1 VRLSLFSKG
10 LLLVAIP
17 ISFQIVF
24 VSVFI
29 YLKSEAD
36 RDTQQ
41 AMKARHLSEFL
52 NKTTRNLYILFML
65 GERTNQGDK
74 IKTAKLLTSR
84 YNQGFKP
91 VFRDLIEQHQELDRL
106 TTDNKTLNASVKK
119 SAASIEAASKI
130 IDQSFTQLSNGN
142 VDDVAQ
148 YLEDQTKQLR
158 VTLDSLISQELILA
172 ADEERSFEEAKL
184 DRSKNLRD
192 MMLYSM
198 IALCVVNAIICAA
211 QASFLFKNII
221 SRLNLLSDNAM
232 RVAQSQPLH
241 EEIGGDDEIA
251 GVDRAMHQMAQAL
264 EETASSKQE
273 LVSMLTHDLR
283 SPLTSIKGSLDM
295 LQLGTF
301 GALTDKNHELVTIA
315 GRNSDRMM
323 TLIRDMLDVEKVRA
337 GMMTLEAERISLQ
350 EMLDDVEVDVKNL
363 AEKQQLT
370 IEVDCDDIYIRADE
384 EKLSRVFRNLMSN
397 AIKFSPPGGTIRVEA
412 TEAKDGF
419 AQVAISDQG
428 IGIPPDQL
436 ESVFERFQQSHDAG
450 YKGTEGSSGLGLAIC
465 RAIVELHGGKIWARS
480 KTGQG
485 STFFVTVPLARA

>member
-1 VRLSLFSKG
+1 
-10 LLLVAIP
+10 
-17 ISFQIVF
+17 
-24 VSVFI
+24 
-29 YLKSEAD
+29 
-36 RDTQQ
+36 
-41 AMKARHLSEFL
+41 
-52 NKTTRNLYILFML
+52 
-65 GERTNQGDK
+65 
-74 IKTAKLLTSR
+74 
-84 YNQGFKP
+84 
-91 VFRDLIEQHQELDRL
+91 
-106 TTDNKTLNASVKK
+106 
-119 SAASIEAASKI
+119 
-130 IDQSFTQLSNGN
+130 
-142 VDDVAQ
+142 
-148 YLEDQTKQLR
+148 
-158 VTLDSLISQELILA
+158 
-172 ADEERSFEEAKL
+172 
-184 DRSKNLRD
+184 
-192 MMLYSM
+192 
-198 IALCVVNAIICAA
+198 
-211 QASFLFKNII
+211 
-221 SRLNLLSDNAM
+221 
-232 RVAQSQPLH
+232 
-241 EEIGGDDEIA
+241 
-251 GVDRAMHQMAQAL
+251 
-264 EETASSKQE
+264 
-273 LVSMLTHDLR
+273 
-283 SPLTSIKGSLDM
+283 M